1 MDQHSKVSKFRSLAR
16 LYGNLRVIVLQRY
29 CLIVVVNAM
38 RRPTKH
44 NLIIYYTGYTLCFL
58 QKLHR
63 LNVSLMLGQ
72 QCRRW
77 TSIEP
82 GITGYLVY
90 CCAALYIVYSA
101 LKEHH
106 LLLIILFVNS
116 IQNKVMALVPH
127 ILVTSI
133 SVIFRP
139 ILLCDVEYQL
149 PSIGSI
155 IEEPKS
161 GLLFVFLA

>member
-1 MDQHSKVSKFRSLAR
+1 
-16 LYGNLRVIVLQRY
+16 
-29 CLIVVVNAM
+29 
-38 RRPTKH
+38 
-44 NLIIYYTGYTLCFL
+44 
-58 QKLHR
+58 
-63 LNVSLMLGQ
+63 MLGQ
-72 QCRRW
+72 QCRQW
-77 TSIEP
+77 TSIKP

-90 CCAALYIVYSA
+90 CCAALYIVYPA

-106 LLLIILFVNS
+106 LLIILLFVNS

-127 ILVTSI
+127 ILVTTNSIPI

-139 ILLCDVEYQL
+139 LLQCDVEYQL

-155 IEEPKS
+155 IKEHKL

>member
-1 MDQHSKVSKFRSLAR
+1 
-16 LYGNLRVIVLQRY
+16 
-29 CLIVVVNAM
+29 M

-77 TSIEP
+77 TSIKP

-90 CCAALYIVYSA
+90 CCATLYIVYPA

-106 LLLIILFVNS
+106 LLLIVFVNS
-116 IQNKVMALVPH
+116 VQNNKVVAGSTIMC
-127 ILVTSI
+127 TTN
-133 SVIFRP
+133 
-139 ILLCDVEYQL
+139 LL
-149 PSIGSI
+149 SG
-155 IEEPKS
+155 PKNKI
-161 GLLFVFLA
+161 V

>member
-1 MDQHSKVSKFRSLAR
+1 
-16 LYGNLRVIVLQRY
+16 
-29 CLIVVVNAM
+29 
-38 RRPTKH
+38 
-44 NLIIYYTGYTLCFL
+44 
-58 QKLHR
+58 
-63 LNVSLMLGQ
+63 MLGQ

-77 TSIEP
+77 TSIKP

-106 LLLIILFVNS
+106 LLFILLFVNS

-127 ILVTSI
+127 ILLTSKYTPI

-139 ILLCDVEYQL
+139 ISQCDVEYQL

-155 IEEPKS
+155 IEEHKL